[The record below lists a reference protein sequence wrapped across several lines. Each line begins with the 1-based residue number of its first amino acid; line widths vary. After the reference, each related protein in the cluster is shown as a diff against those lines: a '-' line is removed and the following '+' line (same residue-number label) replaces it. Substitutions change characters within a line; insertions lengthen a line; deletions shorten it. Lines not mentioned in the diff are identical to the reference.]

1 MENLSIQSASDLNP
15 AVAQGDPATKD
26 IEDAEQVAQTL
37 REKIAALQT
46 NLKEAE
52 ETVRRQDNEIKNLT
66 ANVDVLVGQIR
77 KLAQRAK
84 PVEVEAKIKTDD
96 GGQLAE
102 SPNTKIVDLEARI
115 TEIQQIL
122 RHRESTIEA
131 LEKTLSVKIRD
142 FETQLR
148 NKEKL
153 LLDRDKKVNDLES
166 ELTTVINRMKEIS
179 WSLRQAEALASLQQE
194 LGAAAAGQANGDKE
208 SARFNGPNN
217 AAAATGHGTVPVELF
232 DRMAR
237 ELTSVMGPLAPAIIH
252 YDVVALGESMEAFPP
267 QRLAELLDTVT
278 REIADETLKRTFR
291 ERFIR
296 KS

>member
-15 AVAQGDPATKD
+15 AVAQDHPATKD

-37 REKIAALQT
+37 REKITALQT

-77 KLAQRAK
+77 KLTQRAK
-84 PVEVEAKIKTDD
+84 PVELEAKIKTDD

-102 SPNTKIVDLEARI
+102 SSNTKIVDLEARI

-122 RHRESTIEA
+122 HHRESTIEA
-131 LEKTLSVKIRD
+131 LEKTLAVKIRD

-153 LLDRDKKVNDLES
+153 LVDRDKKVNDLES

-194 LGAAAAGQANGDKE
+194 LGGVAAGDKE
-208 SARFNGPNN
+208 SARLNGSNN
-217 AAAATGHGTVPVELF
+217 AAAAADHGMVPLELF

-296 KS
+296 KT

>member
-1 MENLSIQSASDLNP
+1 MNP
-15 AVAQGDPATKD
+15 GVVQGDEPSTKE
-26 IEDAEQVAQTL
+26 IEDAEQVAQPL
-37 REKIAALQT
+37 RDKITVLQT
-46 NLKEAE
+46 KLKEAE
-52 ETVRRQDNEIKNLT
+52 ETIRRQDSEIKNLT

-84 PVEVEAKIKTDD
+84 PAELEAKIKTDD

-102 SPNTKIVDLEARI
+102 SSNTKIVDLEARI

-142 FETQLR
+142 FETQLG

-194 LGAAAAGQANGDKE
+194 LGAVAAGQANGDKD
-208 SARFNGPNN
+208 SARSNGPNN
-217 AAAATGHGTVPVELF
+217 AAAAAHHGMVPVELF

>member
-1 MENLSIQSASDLNP
+1 VNP
-15 AVAQGDPATKD
+15 GVVQGDEPTKE
-26 IEDAEQVAQTL
+26 IEDAEQVAQAL

-84 PVEVEAKIKTDD
+84 PVELEAKIKTDD

-102 SPNTKIVDLEARI
+102 SSNTKIVDLEARI

-142 FETQLR
+142 FETQLG

-153 LLDRDKKVNDLES
+153 LLDRDKKVNDLKS

-194 LGAAAAGQANGDKE
+194 LGAVAAGQANGDKD
-208 SARFNGPNN
+208 SARSNGPNN
-217 AAAATGHGTVPVELF
+217 AAAAAHHRMVPVELF

>member
-1 MENLSIQSASDLNP
+1 LENLSIQSASDLNP
-15 AVAQGDPATKD
+15 DVAQGDPATKD

-102 SPNTKIVDLEARI
+102 SPTTKIVDLEARI

-208 SARFNGPNN
+208 SARSNGPNN
-217 AAAATGHGTVPVELF
+217 APAAGHGTVPVELF

>member
-1 MENLSIQSASDLNP
+1 LENPSIQSASDLNP

-84 PVEVEAKIKTDD
+84 PVELEAKIKTDD

-102 SPNTKIVDLEARI
+102 SSNTKIVDLEARI

-142 FETQLR
+142 FETQLG

-153 LLDRDKKVNDLES
+153 LLDRDKKVNDLKS

-194 LGAAAAGQANGDKE
+194 LGAVAAGQANGDKD
-208 SARFNGPNN
+208 SARSNGPNN
-217 AAAATGHGTVPVELF
+217 AAAAAHHRMVPVELF

>member
-1 MENLSIQSASDLNP
+1 VNP
-15 AVAQGDPATKD
+15 GVVQGDEPSTKE
-26 IEDAEQVAQTL
+26 IEDAEQVAQPL
-37 REKIAALQT
+37 RDKITVLQT
-46 NLKEAE
+46 KLKEAE
-52 ETVRRQDNEIKNLT
+52 ETIRRQDNEIKNLT

-84 PVEVEAKIKTDD
+84 PVELEAKIKTDD

-102 SPNTKIVDLEARI
+102 SSNTKIVDLEARI

-142 FETQLR
+142 FETQLG

-153 LLDRDKKVNDLES
+153 LLDRDKKVNDLKS

-194 LGAAAAGQANGDKE
+194 LGAVAAGQANGDKD
-208 SARFNGPNN
+208 SARSNGPNN
-217 AAAATGHGTVPVELF
+217 AAAAAHHRMVPVELF

>member
-102 SPNTKIVDLEARI
+102 SSNTKIVDLEARI

-217 AAAATGHGTVPVELF
+217 AAAATDHGTVPVELF

-252 YDVVALGESMEAFPP
+252 YDVVALGESMEAFPQ

>member
-1 MENLSIQSASDLNP
+1 LENLSIQSASDLNP

-208 SARFNGPNN
+208 SARSNGPNN